1 MQPKGGDMGM
11 LSLQHLLDELRKLR
25 VKPED
30 IRITG
35 RLYDELIDD
44 ADDVSEDED

>member
-1 MQPKGGDMGM
+1 M
-11 LSLQHLLDELRKLR
+11 LNLQHLLDDLRKLR

-30 IRITG
+30 VRITG

-44 ADDVSEDED
+44 SDDVSEDED

>member
-1 MQPKGGDMGM
+1 MPT
-11 LSLQHLLDELRKLR
+11 LQHLIDELRKLR
-25 VKPED
+25 VNPEE
-30 IRITG
+30 IRIAG